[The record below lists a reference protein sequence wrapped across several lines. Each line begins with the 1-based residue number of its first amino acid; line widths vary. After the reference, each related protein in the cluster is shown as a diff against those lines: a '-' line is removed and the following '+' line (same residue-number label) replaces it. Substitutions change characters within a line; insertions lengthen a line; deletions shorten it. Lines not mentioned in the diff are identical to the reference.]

1 MPDWLQPVALTA
13 LVMTMAMVWW
23 ASRSQRRSSQHR
35 VVMRLA
41 ACGIGL
47 LAVLLTVSP
56 IVAHHQP
63 GHSGGPPWLRATAD
77 QTKAHLGG
85 PPWKRPTDGTS
96 QDSHSGPPAGAPGNS
111 GAAHW
116 CQGHFNDSQAAR
128 QFASRGECV
137 ASFADLRHAKK
148 DPDTKEDNDD
158 GGGTTTGQP

>member
-13 LVMTMAMVWW
+13 LVATMALVWW
-23 ASRSQRRSSQHR
+23 ASRSQRRSSPR
-35 VVMRLA
+35 RFVMRLA
-41 ACGIGL
+41 AGGIGL

-63 GHSGGPPWLRATAD
+63 GHPGGPPWLRAAAD
-77 QTKAHLGG
+77 QTRAHPGG
-85 PPWKRPTDGTS
+85 PPWKRLPAGTS

-111 GAAHW
+111 GAVHW

-128 QFASRGECV
+128 QFASRSECV

-148 DPDTKEDNDD
+148 DAKEDND
-158 GGGTTTGQP
+158 